1 MKCDQHP
8 WYKGTR
14 KAPSRDCKVCWE
26 IYYSHH
32 EEERPHMVIPEVDSP
47 IPPEMPPKASLDMK
61 AHQAPF
67 SETYVYNRFNG
78 PLPCRVE
85 GGEEVT
91 LKPGEIKA
99 LNPGDVLDKN
109 TSRLVRRELLVI
121 IVREV

>member
-32 EEERPHMVIPEVDSP
+32 EEQRPHKI
-47 IPPEMPPKASLDMK
+47 IPPETPAEPISQPEPGIKELSSPLKTD
-61 AHQAPF
+61 
-67 SETYVYNRFNG
+67 TYIYNRFNG

-85 GGEEVT
+85 GREEVT
-91 LKPGEIKA
+91 LKPGEIKM
-99 LNPGDVLDKN
+99 LNPGDVLDGG

-121 IVREV
+121 VVREV